1 MKKEDLK
8 DFSREEIIEIFV
20 QLINHME
27 NQGIR
32 YMSEYE
38 KDNEKLEMYTCAS
51 GLLTNVNRIRNILM
65 VKKNKKEINEF
76 SNRVILINFFKFLND
91 KENYKFTEFGIERIV
106 DLFLE
111 KQIND

>member
-1 MKKEDLK
+1 
-8 DFSREEIIEIFV
+8 
-20 QLINHME
+20 ME

-51 GLLTNVNRIRNILM
+51 GLLTNVNTIRNFLM
-65 VKKNKKEINEF
+65 VKKNKTEINEF
-76 SNRVILINFFKFLND
+76 PNRAILINFFKFLND